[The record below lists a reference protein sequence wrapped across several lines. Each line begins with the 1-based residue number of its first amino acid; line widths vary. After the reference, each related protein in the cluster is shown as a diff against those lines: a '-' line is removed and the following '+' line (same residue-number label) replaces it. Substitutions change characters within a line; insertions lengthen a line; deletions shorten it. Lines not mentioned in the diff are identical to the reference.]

1 MSEHGSSGVDVEMT
15 ILGSGAC
22 NPSPFRSASALAL
35 RVRNLVGN
43 TAHMGGQ
50 RGPSS

>member
-1 MSEHGSSGVDVEMT
+1 MSGHGSGADVEMT

-35 RVRNLVGN
+35 RVPDLVES
-43 TAHMGGQ
+43 TAPVGGQ
-50 RGPSS
+50 HGAMG

>member
-1 MSEHGSSGVDVEMT
+1 MSGHGSSGADVEMT

-35 RVRNLVGN
+35 RVRGLVES
-43 TAHMGGQ
+43 TAPVGGQ
-50 RGPSS
+50 HGAMG